1 MRLRTKNL
9 KKMAHKIEDLE
20 FKDASDEEQLRTRAI
35 FEDLKTKAQNGELL
49 TEHEKDFFC
58 QGVKLSKLDDGKIE
72 DYDCCGNFKFKYT
85 YLSYFHDLTGFGS
98 YQKVR
103 GTELHSPQRP
113 EIENDFKF
121 LESNASQWNTTIS
134 KTNHSNELL
143 QQISKET
150 RSDLKTI
157 EKNKG
162 RLLFR
167 RDKEKYVLNKRATL
181 LQSKYIYCMALQI
194 FEMFD
199 KQEFIIQLNR
209 IDIEINEFSIIHI
222 VNRHYSE
229 ITKSNPTKSFH
240 NEDFEPRY
248 LNKQLAVIFKQIDES
263 DVYQGHSINKIA
275 FKYNNVDYQIWIN
288 ERDKQVKGKGILKYN
303 RLETFYPITD
313 RSELLK
319 LNTDFDLKK
328 INDDLSVYIKKQE

>member
-1 MRLRTKNL
+1 
-9 KKMAHKIEDLE
+9 MAYNIEDLDLKNDSE
-20 FKDASDEEQLRTRAI
+20 EEQIRTRKI
-35 FEDLKTKAQNGELL
+35 FEDLKVKAQKGEEL

-58 QGVKLSKLDDGKIE
+58 QGVKLSQLDDGKIE
-72 DYDCCGNFKFKYT
+72 DYNCCGNFKFKHT
-85 YLSYFHDLTGFGS
+85 YLSYFHDLTGYGS

-103 GTELHSPQRP
+103 GTELYTPQRP
-113 EIENDFKF
+113 EIENDLKF
-121 LESNASQWNTTIS
+121 LESDVSQWNATIS
-134 KTNHSNELL
+134 KTNHSDDLL

-150 RSDLKTI
+150 RNDLKTI

-167 RDKEKYVLNKRATL
+167 RDKAKYMLNKRATL

-199 KQEFIIQLNR
+199 KQEFIIQLNGFN
-209 IDIEINEFSIIHI
+209 IEINEFSIIHI

-248 LNKQLAVIFKQIDES
+248 LNKQLGVIFNQIDES
-263 DVYQGHSINKIA
+263 GIYQGQSINKIA
-275 FKYNNVDYQIWIN
+275 FKYKNVDYQIWIN
-288 ERDKQVKGKGILKYN
+288 ERDKQIKGKGNVKYN

-313 RSELLK
+313 TSELSK
-319 LNTDFDLKK
+319 LNSDFALTK
-328 INDDLSVYIKKQE
+328 INDDLSVYIKK